1 MKKVTAI
8 LIVVL
13 SVMSCTT
20 KQDVMTEA
28 FVQAENIVKSI
39 QEPVFPDKTF
49 LITEFGAVEGDST
62 TLCHQ
67 SINSAIQACHQAG
80 GGKVVV
86 PQGIFY
92 TGPITLLSNV
102 NLHIEKGA
110 TLKFSTNP
118 VDYFPAVISRWEG
131 IDCYNAHPLIYAY
144 EADNI
149 ALTGEGTLDGQ
160 GSKTNWWYMKG
171 GRHAIEGMPDQITS
185 GGRARLFGAAEN
197 EQPIEERVMT
207 PEDALRPPFVS
218 FMHCNSVLIEG
229 VYITNSP
236 FWVIHPI
243 FCQDLVVRG
252 VRVNSH
258 GPNNDGCDPESCKD
272 VLIEDCI
279 FDTGDDCIAI
289 KSGRN
294 NDGRKWN
301 VPSENIVVRR
311 CQMKDG
317 HGGVVIGSEISG
329 GYRNLYVEDCEM
341 DSPNLDRVVRI
352 KTNACRGGVIENI
365 FVRNVRVNECNEAVM
380 RINLL
385 YEPGEACNA
394 AFPPTVRN
402 VYLRNVTSQKSKYGI
417 IIDGL
422 EDKTNVYNIHVDD
435 CEFNN
440 VSKGNTRIAG
450 MTADVCSNNLRING
464 EVVTLQQDDNR

>member
-1 MKKVTAI
+1 MRKALT
-8 LIVVL
+8 VL
-13 SVMSCTT
+13 GLLLCTVSCTQ
-20 KQDVMTEA
+20 KPDVMTEA
-28 FVQAENIVKSI
+28 FAQAEAIVTAIK
-39 QEPVFPDKTF
+39 QPVFPDKTF
-49 LITEFGAVEGDST
+49 LITDYGAVEGDST
-62 TLCHQ
+62 ALYHE
-67 SINSAIQACHQAG
+67 SINNAILACHNAG

-86 PQGIFY
+86 PQGTFY
-92 TGPITLLSNV
+92 TGPITLLSHV

-118 VDYFPAVISRWEG
+118 TDYFPAVLSRWEG

-144 EADNI
+144 KAENI

-160 GSKTNWWYMKG
+160 GSKTDWWYMKG
-171 GRHAIEGMPDQITS
+171 GRHTVEGMPDQITS

-197 EQPIEERVMT
+197 GIPVEERIMT
-207 PEDALRPPFVS
+207 PADALRPPFVS
-218 FMHCNSVLIEG
+218 FMNCTSALIEG

-236 FWVIHPI
+236 FWEIHPI
-243 FCQDLVVRG
+243 FCQDLIVRG
-252 VRVNSH
+252 VRINSH
-258 GPNNDGCDPESCKD
+258 GPNNDGCDPESCKN
-272 VLIEDCI
+272 VLIENCV

-301 VPSENIVVRR
+301 IPSENIVVRR

-317 HGGVVIGSEISG
+317 HGGVVVGSEISG

-352 KTNACRGGVIENI
+352 KTNACRGGVIENL

-385 YEPGEACNA
+385 YEPNEDCNA
-394 AFPPTVRN
+394 AFPPVVRN
-402 VYLRNVTSQKSKYGI
+402 VYLSNITSQKSKYGI
-417 IIDGL
+417 IIDGF
-422 EDKTNVYNIHVDD
+422 EDKANVYNIHVTD

-440 VSKGNTRIAG
+440 VSKGNTRISG
-450 MTADVCSNNLRING
+450 MTENICLDNLKING
-464 EVVTLQQDDNR
+464 EVVALQ

>member
-1 MKKVTAI
+1 MRKALT
-8 LIVVL
+8 VL
-13 SVMSCTT
+13 GLLLCTVSCTQ
-20 KQDVMTEA
+20 KPDVMTEA
-28 FVQAENIVKSI
+28 FAQAEAIVAAIK
-39 QEPVFPDKTF
+39 QPVFPDKTF
-49 LITEFGAVEGDST
+49 LITDYGAVEDDST
-62 TLCHQ
+62 ALYHE
-67 SINSAIQACHQAG
+67 SINNAILACHNAG

-86 PQGIFY
+86 PQGTFY

-118 VDYFPAVISRWEG
+118 TDYFPAVLSRWEG

-144 EADNI
+144 QADNI

-160 GSKTNWWYMKG
+160 GSKTDWWYMKG
-171 GRHAIEGMPDQITS
+171 GRHTVEGMPDQITS

-197 EQPIEERVMT
+197 GIPVEERIMT
-207 PEDALRPPFVS
+207 PADALRPPFVS
-218 FMHCNSVLIEG
+218 FMNCTSALIEG

-243 FCQDLVVRG
+243 FCQDLIVRG
-252 VRVNSH
+252 VRINSH
-258 GPNNDGCDPESCKD
+258 GPNNDGCDPESCKN
-272 VLIEDCI
+272 VLIENCV

-301 VPSENIVVRR
+301 IPSENIVVRR

-317 HGGVVIGSEISG
+317 HGGVVVGSEISG

-352 KTNACRGGVIENI
+352 KTNACRGGVIENL

-385 YEPGEACNA
+385 YEPNEDCNA
-394 AFPPTVRN
+394 AFPPVVRN
-402 VYLRNVTSQKSKYGI
+402 VYLSNVTSQKSKYGI
-417 IIDGL
+417 IIDGF
-422 EDKTNVYNIHVDD
+422 EDKANVYNIHVTD

-440 VSKGNTRIAG
+440 VSKGNTRISG
-450 MTADVCSNNLRING
+450 MTENICLDNLKING
-464 EVVTLQQDDNR
+464 EVVALQ

>member
-1 MKKVTAI
+1 MRKALT
-8 LIVVL
+8 VL
-13 SVMSCTT
+13 GLLLCTVSCTQ
-20 KQDVMTEA
+20 KPDVMTEA
-28 FVQAENIVKSI
+28 FAQAEAIVAAIK
-39 QEPVFPDKTF
+39 QPVFPDKTF
-49 LITEFGAVEGDST
+49 LITDYGAVEGDST
-62 TLCHQ
+62 ALYHE
-67 SINSAIQACHQAG
+67 SINNAILACHNAG

-86 PQGIFY
+86 PQGTFY

-102 NLHIEKGA
+102 NLHIKKGA

-118 VDYFPAVISRWEG
+118 TDYFPAVLSRWEG

-144 EADNI
+144 QAENI

-160 GSKTNWWYMKG
+160 GSKTDWWYMKG
-171 GRHAIEGMPDQITS
+171 GRHTVEGMPDQITS

-197 EQPIEERVMT
+197 GIPVEERIMT
-207 PEDALRPPFVS
+207 PADALRPPFVS
-218 FMHCNSVLIEG
+218 FMNCTSALIEG

-243 FCQDLVVRG
+243 FCQDLIVRG
-252 VRVNSH
+252 VRINSH
-258 GPNNDGCDPESCKD
+258 GPNNDGCDPESCKN
-272 VLIEDCI
+272 VLIENCV

-301 VPSENIVVRR
+301 IPSENIVVRR

-317 HGGVVIGSEISG
+317 HGGVVVGSEISG

-352 KTNACRGGVIENI
+352 KTNACRGGVIENL

-385 YEPGEACNA
+385 YEPNEDCNA
-394 AFPPTVRN
+394 AFPPVVRN
-402 VYLRNVTSQKSKYGI
+402 VYLSNITSQKSKYGI
-417 IIDGL
+417 IIDGF
-422 EDKTNVYNIHVDD
+422 EDKANVYNIHVTD

-440 VSKGNTRIAG
+440 VSKGNTRISG
-450 MTADVCSNNLRING
+450 MTENICLDNLKING
-464 EVVTLQQDDNR
+464 EVVALQ

>member
-1 MKKVTAI
+1 MIKKALT
-8 LIVVL
+8 VL
-13 SVMSCTT
+13 GLLLCTVSCTQ
-20 KQDVMTEA
+20 KPDVMTEA
-28 FVQAENIVKSI
+28 FAQAEAIVAAIK
-39 QEPVFPDKTF
+39 QPVFPDKTF
-49 LITEFGAVEGDST
+49 LITDYGAVEGDST
-62 TLCHQ
+62 ALYHE
-67 SINSAIQACHQAG
+67 SINNAILACHNAG

-86 PQGIFY
+86 PQGTFY

-110 TLKFSTNP
+110 ILKFSTNP
-118 VDYFPAVISRWEG
+118 TDYFPAVLSRWEG

-144 EADNI
+144 QADNI

-160 GSKTNWWYMKG
+160 GSKTDWWYMKG
-171 GRHAIEGMPDQITS
+171 GRHTIEGMPDQITS

-197 EQPIEERVMT
+197 GIPVEERIMT

-218 FMHCNSVLIEG
+218 FMNCTSVLIEG

-243 FCQDLVVRG
+243 FCQDLIVRD
-252 VRVNSH
+252 VRINSH
-258 GPNNDGCDPESCKD
+258 GPNNDGCDPESCKN
-272 VLIEDCI
+272 VLIENCV

-301 VPSENIVVRR
+301 IPSENIVVRR

-317 HGGVVIGSEISG
+317 HGGVVVGSEISG

-352 KTNACRGGVIENI
+352 KTNACRGGVIENL

-385 YEPGEACNA
+385 YEPNEDCNA
-394 AFPPTVRN
+394 AFPPVVRN
-402 VYLRNVTSQKSKYGI
+402 VYLSNVTSQKSKYGI
-417 IIDGL
+417 IIDGF
-422 EDKTNVYNIHVDD
+422 EDKANVYNIHVTD

-440 VSKGNTRIAG
+440 VSKGNTRISG
-450 MTADVCSNNLRING
+450 MTENICLDNLKING
-464 EVVTLQQDDNR
+464 EVVALQ

>member
-1 MKKVTAI
+1 MRKALT
-8 LIVVL
+8 VL
-13 SVMSCTT
+13 GLLLCTVSCTQ
-20 KQDVMTEA
+20 KPDVMTEA
-28 FVQAENIVKSI
+28 FAQAEAIVAAIK
-39 QEPVFPDKTF
+39 QPVFPDKTF
-49 LITEFGAVEGDST
+49 LITDYGAVEGDST
-62 TLCHQ
+62 ALYHE
-67 SINSAIQACHQAG
+67 SINNAILACHNAG

-86 PQGIFY
+86 PQGTFY

-118 VDYFPAVISRWEG
+118 ADYFPAVLSRWEG

-144 EADNI
+144 QAENI

-171 GRHAIEGMPDQITS
+171 GRHTVEGMPDQITS

-197 EQPIEERVMT
+197 GIPVEERIMT
-207 PEDALRPPFVS
+207 PADALRPPFVS
-218 FMHCNSVLIEG
+218 FMNCTSALIEG

-243 FCQDLVVRG
+243 FCQDLIVRG
-252 VRVNSH
+252 VRINSH
-258 GPNNDGCDPESCKD
+258 GPNNDGCDPESCKN
-272 VLIEDCI
+272 VLIENCV

-301 VPSENIVVRR
+301 IPSENIVVRR

-317 HGGVVIGSEISG
+317 HGGVVVGSEISG

-352 KTNACRGGVIENI
+352 KTNACRGGVIENL

-385 YEPGEACNA
+385 YEPNEDCNA
-394 AFPPTVRN
+394 AFPPVVRN
-402 VYLRNVTSQKSKYGI
+402 VYLSNVTSQKSKYGI
-417 IIDGL
+417 IIDGF
-422 EDKTNVYNIHVDD
+422 EDKANVYNIHVTD

-440 VSKGNTRIAG
+440 VSKGNTRISG
-450 MTADVCSNNLRING
+450 MTENICLDNLKING
-464 EVVTLQQDDNR
+464 EVVALQ